1 MAFNLQNTYIL
12 FFFVTTTV
20 ISVLLYKKASK
31 TLSLSKLGPISLTFY
46 FLYFLSYLGTTIL
59 NLKLTGH
66 SMMRYMRHW
75 QIVQDAFFIL
85 SCMMIV
91 FPGIIILFN
100 RIFKYRPEEYQAY
113 RKKEIVRKSSE
124 RAQFIT
130 MVCATILC
138 VAAVIFVFGKL
149 GLEHNPYL
157 AVIRGDSKDQ
167 LAVLRNVIAGEF
179 TGISGYIK
187 NILGL
192 TMTPFLSYVAY
203 VHLRNT
209 KEKRW
214 LVLFII
220 LFVFSNLMVFY
231 NLQKA
236 TLVMYWL
243 NFIILSII
251 YGDKV
256 KVKYLVAFGLVGFL
270 TLNLMYYFVSKVEL
284 NKLLSLDNPILS
296 RLFITTPMGFLL
308 HLEVFTYRMLPLAG
322 ASLPKIIS
330 GPLFGFS
337 EVVRSSTVVM
347 QSVNFIGE
355 RSGQAGVYN
364 GLFLGEAY
372 ANFQTLGIWIA
383 MFHVPIVFFA
393 INAIFT
399 RLPKTAIN
407 VSLFSYLTVALLLTL
422 HGGYADFV
430 FNMIWATVVIACVL
444 MGGFSIFLDKF
455 VFKKKEGYKDRRTN
469 EKIEE

>member
-1 MAFNLQNTYIL
+1 MIINLQFTYII
-12 FFFVTTTV
+12 FFFIITTA
-20 ISVLLYKKASK
+20 ISIYLYKKAAG
-31 TLSLSKLGPISLTFY
+31 TLSLEKLGPISLTFY
-46 FLYFLSYLGTTIL
+46 FLYFLSYLGTTLL
-59 NLKLTGH
+59 NLRLANH

-75 QIVQDAFFIL
+75 QMVTDAFFIISAL
-85 SCMMIV
+85 MII
-91 FPGIIILFN
+91 FPGVIILCN
-100 RIFKYRPEEYQAY
+100 KIFKYNPAVYQEY
-113 RKKEIVRKSSE
+113 RTKKLISKSSE
-124 RAQFIT
+124 DAQFTT
-130 MVCATILC
+130 MVLASIVCI
-138 VAAVIFVFGKL
+138 AAVIFVFVKL
-149 GLEHNPYL
+149 GTEHNPYL
-157 AVIRGDSKDQ
+157 AMIRGGSKDQ
-167 LAVLRNVIAGEF
+167 LAVLRNVIANEF

-187 NILGL
+187 NIFAL

-220 LFVFSNLMVFY
+220 LFMFSNMMVFY

-243 NFIILSII
+243 NFIVLSLI
-251 YGDKV
+251 YGDRV
-256 KVKYLVAFGLVGFL
+256 KVKYLIAFGVIGFI
-270 TLNLMYYFVSKVEL
+270 TLNLMYYFISKVEL
-284 NKLLSLDNPILS
+284 SKLLSADNPIFS

-330 GPLFGFS
+330 APLFGFS
-337 EVVRSSTVVM
+337 EVVRSSSVVM

-372 ANFQTLGIWIA
+372 ANFQIPGIWIA
-383 MFHVPIVFFA
+383 MIHVPIVFFLL
-393 INAIFT
+393 NMIFT

-407 VSLFSYLTVALLLTL
+407 VSLFSYLTVAFLLTL
-422 HGGYADFV
+422 HGGYADYV
-430 FNMIWATVVIACVL
+430 FNMIWAIVVVASIL
-444 MGGFSIFLDKF
+444 MGVFSKLLDKLIF
-455 VFKKKEGYKDRRTN
+455 EKRQSKN
-469 EKIEE
+469 ENEIV